1 MGEGTV
7 DSWLENC
14 CIFISLS
21 NKTFPLHCLPFLS
34 LSSLSTVPPTDI
46 LIKSLNE
53 RYSLCICWV
62 LLLLLLLLL
71 FVHVARHMR
80 LLRLPPV
87 TLCPIQSSNSSNLP
101 FAPLADCRLEKYQ
114 RISGQSSAQVK
125 REKKRERQR
134 GGEGEGEEAG
144 TQMFNN

>member
-1 MGEGTV
+1 MGGGDGRQLTGKLLHFHFV
-7 DSWLENC
+7 KQQNFP
-14 CIFISLS
+14 IALS
-21 NKTFPLHCLPFLS
+21 PLPLS

-62 LLLLLLLLL
+62 LLLLLILLLLL

-101 FAPLADCRLEKYQ
+101 LAPFADCRLEKYQ

-125 REKKRERQR
+125 REKKREREGRR
-134 GGEGEGEEAG
+134 GRGSWHP
-144 TQMFNN
+144 NV